1 MSDLKPRI
9 YTVATAHLDTSWN
22 WDFETTL
29 REYIPA
35 TLRDNFALFEKYPDY
50 RFSFEGSYRYE
61 LMEEYYPE
69 EFEKLKEYVAQ
80 GRWNVTGSAY
90 ENGDVNIPSPEALFR
105 NILYGNSYFDKT
117 FGKRSTDIF
126 LPDCFGFGWALP
138 SIARHA
144 NLSGFTTQKLTWSS
158 AFGIPFDLGRWY
170 GVDGRWIYASLDAR
184 SYVAELD
191 KVRKNRAVSQKL
203 KANLKKYN
211 LPLPIFFT
219 ERGIAEEP
227 QRRNPSPPSAR
238 SSRKTKRKKVMCS
251 ARRPIRFSVIWK
263 RS

>member
-144 NLSGFTTQKLTWSS
+144 NLE
-158 AFGIPFDLGRWY
+158 LGLRHT
-170 GVDGRWIYASLDAR
+170 L
-184 SYVAELD
+184 
-191 KVRKNRAVSQKL
+191 
-203 KANLKKYN
+203 
-211 LPLPIFFT
+211 
-219 ERGIAEEP
+219 
-227 QRRNPSPPSAR
+227 
-238 SSRKTKRKKVMCS
+238 
-251 ARRPIRFSVIWK
+251 
-263 RS
+263 

>member
-90 ENGDVNIPSPEALFR
+90 ENGDVNVPSPEALFR
-105 NILYGNSYFDKT
+105 NILYGNSYFEKT

-158 AFGIPFDLGRWY
+158 AYGIPFDLGRWY

-203 KANLKKYN
+203 KANLKN
-211 LPLPIFFT
+211 TTFRLPISST
-219 ERGIAEEP
+219 AQGTVEAPR
-227 QRRNPSPPSAR
+227 RRNPSPPSAG
-238 SSRKTKRKKVMCS
+238 SSRRTRRKKATCS
-251 ARRPIRFSVIWK
+251 VQQPIRFSGIWR

>member
-1 MSDLKPRI
+1 MVLFDHKFHLKFWLCK
-9 YTVATAHLDTSWN
+9 ATSCRSLAQERDGHNHVGPKATHLHRCHRHLDTSWN

-117 FGKRSTDIF
+117 FGKRSTVF
-126 LPDCFGFGWALP
+126 SCRTVSASAGRCRALHGTQTSPALP
-138 SIARHA
+138 
-144 NLSGFTTQKLTWSS
+144 
-158 AFGIPFDLGRWY
+158 
-170 GVDGRWIYASLDAR
+170 
-184 SYVAELD
+184 
-191 KVRKNRAVSQKL
+191 RKS
-203 KANLKKYN
+203 
-211 LPLPIFFT
+211 
-219 ERGIAEEP
+219 
-227 QRRNPSPPSAR
+227 
-238 SSRKTKRKKVMCS
+238 
-251 ARRPIRFSVIWK
+251 
-263 RS
+263 